1 MFLATGGINTHKGAI
16 FTLGIICGA
25 VGRLWSADRPCQDP
39 ERILKEC
46 AAMASV
52 AVNADLETLD
62 PETACT
68 AGQRLYL
75 EQGVIGIRGEAAQGF
90 PSILKI
96 ALPALKKALATGRSR
111 NDAGAIALLHLI
123 AQGTDTNM
131 ISRRGLVQAYAAAEW
146 CRMFL
151 TDNPLPE
158 MEEIAE
164 IDQEFIQRNL
174 SPGGCAD
181 LLAAALFLLRWET

>member
-1 MFLATGGINTHKGAI
+1 
-16 FTLGIICGA
+16 
-25 VGRLWSADRPCQDP
+25 
-39 ERILKEC
+39 
-46 AAMASV
+46 
-52 AVNADLETLD
+52 
-62 PETACT
+62 
-68 AGQRLYL
+68 
-75 EQGVIGIRGEAAQGF
+75 
-90 PSILKI
+90 
-96 ALPALKKALATGRSR
+96 
-111 NDAGAIALLHLI
+111 
-123 AQGTDTNM
+123 M